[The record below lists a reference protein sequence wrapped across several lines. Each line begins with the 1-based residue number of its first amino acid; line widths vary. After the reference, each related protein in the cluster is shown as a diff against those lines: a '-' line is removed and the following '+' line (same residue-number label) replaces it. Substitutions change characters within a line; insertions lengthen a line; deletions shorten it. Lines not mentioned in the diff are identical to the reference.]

1 MTPRQFENWLAEAIE
16 AQRADED
23 EDPIRSVETYADAEV
38 LTRDNGLVV
47 RFVDGSEIQITLVL
61 SRRGRDDDDE

>member
-1 MTPRQFENWLAEAIE
+1 MTPGRFEAWLAEAIE

-23 EDPIRSVETYADAEV
+23 EDPICRVETYADAEI

-47 RFVDGSEIQITLVL
+47 RFEDGSEIQITLVL